1 MISKSDPDFRLVQK
15 ARSGHSIAFG
25 KLVEKYQDRIL
36 DLVYDFTGDYDKS
49 KDIAQD
55 VFLKVFVKISSFEGK
70 SSFATWLYRVT
81 INTCLDDLRKTKKK
95 SFLIFSNSDE
105 MDKIEDKS
113 LADDSEVP
121 DIDLKMN
128 KLSKQQ
134 RTAILLRF
142 YNDMT
147 IAEISQIMECSDNT
161 VRTHIY
167 RAVEKLK
174 KR

>member
-1 MISKSDPDFRLVQK
+1 MISKSDPDFRLIQK
-15 ARSGHSIAFG
+15 ARSGHSMAFG
-25 KLVEKYQDRIL
+25 KLVEKYQDQIL
-36 DLVYDFTGDYDKS
+36 NLVYDFTGDYNTA

-70 SSFATWLYRVT
+70 SSFVTWLYRVT
-81 INTCLDDLRKTKKK
+81 INTCLDELRKTKKK
-95 SFLIFSNSDE
+95 SFLFFSDYDE
-105 MDKIEDKS
+105 VEKIEDKS
-113 LADDSEVP
+113 FADDSKVP
-121 DIDLKMN
+121 DIELKMD

-134 RTAILLRF
+134 RTAIILRY

-147 IAEISQIMECSDNT
+147 IDEISQIMECADHT

-167 RAVEKLK
+167 RAIEKLK

>member
-15 ARSGHSIAFG
+15 ARSGHSMAFG

-36 DLVYDFTGDYDKS
+36 DLVYDFTGDYDKA

-70 SSFATWLYRVT
+70 SNFATWLHRVA
-81 INTCLDDLRKTKKK
+81 INTCLDELKKTKKK
-95 SFLIFSNSDE
+95 SFLIFSDSDE
-105 MDKIEDKS
+105 MDRIEDKS
-113 LADDSEVP
+113 LVDNNEVP

-134 RTAILLRF
+134 RTAIILRF

-147 IAEISQIMECSDNT
+147 IDEISQIMDCSDNT

>member
-15 ARSGHSIAFG
+15 ARSGHSMAFG

-36 DLVYDFTGDYDKS
+36 DLVYDFTGDYDKA

-70 SSFATWLYRVT
+70 SSFATWLHRVA
-81 INTCLDDLRKTKKK
+81 INTCLDELKKTKKK
-95 SFLIFSNSDE
+95 SFLIFSDSDE
-105 MDKIEDKS
+105 MDNIEDKS
-113 LADDSEVP
+113 LADDNEVP

-134 RTAILLRF
+134 RTAIILRF

-147 IAEISQIMECSDNT
+147 IDEISQIMECSDNT